1 MHEITGRVSKNTG
14 QGEVV
19 DKVKKCQ
26 MQRKARCC
34 LCTETTKMV
43 DFGHRCFTLHFY
55 DFGAEE
61 AKALDMHKKWVYV
74 GR

>member
-1 MHEITGRVSKNTG
+1 MHEITGRVSKNTE

-26 MQRKARCC
+26 MPRKARCF

-43 DFGHRCFTLHFY
+43 DFGHRRFHTTFY
-55 DFGAEE
+55 DFGAGE